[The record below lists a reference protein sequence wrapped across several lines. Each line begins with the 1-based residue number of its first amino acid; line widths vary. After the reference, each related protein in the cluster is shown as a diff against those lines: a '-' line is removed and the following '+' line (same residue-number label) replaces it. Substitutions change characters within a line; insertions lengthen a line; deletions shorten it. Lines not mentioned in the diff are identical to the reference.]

1 MESKDKFTFKEWIAY
16 WYRITWKV
24 RIARTQI
31 RWRAKRKELF
41 AIKKPEINT
50 MQIRTIELFLT
61 LLKNKSTT
69 LNYSPESKI
78 RFIESDFLWV
88 TMSAAGNMNYLINI
102 IDESQPDE
110 AHSHEVYIPVEH
122 ASGMM
127 DEFDLELEKRFRAME
142 AAKKRVVVDEI
153 DKLITKI
160 QEEK

>member
-1 MESKDKFTFKEWIAY
+1 MENRDKFTLKEWIKY
-16 WYRITWKV
+16 WYKITWKV

-31 RWRAKRKELF
+31 KWRAKRKKLF
-41 AIKKPEINT
+41 ILKKPEINS
-50 MQIRTIELFLT
+50 MQNRTIELFFT
-61 LLKNKSTT
+61 LLKNKNTT

-88 TMSAAGNMNYLINI
+88 TMSTAGNMSYLINI
-102 IDESQPDE
+102 IDESDPE
-110 AHSHEVYIPVEH
+110 NAYSHEVYIPVEH
-122 ASGMM
+122 ADLMM

-160 QEEK
+160 QEDR